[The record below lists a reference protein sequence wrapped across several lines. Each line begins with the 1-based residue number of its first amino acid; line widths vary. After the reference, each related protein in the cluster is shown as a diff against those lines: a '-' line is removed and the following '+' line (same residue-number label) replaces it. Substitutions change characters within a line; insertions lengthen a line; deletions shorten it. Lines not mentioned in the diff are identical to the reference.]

1 MGLVLVVVVGVGK
14 YLHLL
19 DVSRMDSVPPGLG
32 WNGICARIPPH
43 VSNRMVEVAEPV
55 VVEID
60 ALDATGFVV
69 VSHRRSSP
77 RLAKQATAALAASSQ
92 SPAGKRRRV
101 GSPPTTSRN
110 RFIQLNELEDGAYSE
125 GSEGSESSE
134 GQESQLTLEDLEI
147 PGRVEGPTSRV
158 RGGRGSKSNSG
169 VYKVVEIGKVN
180 GKGHGQGKSSGT
192 GLLQGK
198 GIGSGKGRH
207 CKGN

>member
-1 MGLVLVVVVGVGK
+1 MGLSLVVVVGVGK

-32 WNGICARIPPH
+32 WNGICW
-43 VSNRMVEVAEPV
+43 NRMVEVAEPV

-134 GQESQLTLEDLEI
+134 GQESQLTLGDLEI
-147 PGRVEGPTSRV
+147 AGRVEGSTSRV

-198 GIGSGKGRH
+198 GIGSGWQRT
-207 CKGN
+207 